1 MRINLTSEELRS
13 MSKQA
18 IKIWEKQK
26 RELPILFDGK
36 YLAISE
42 RDFYLKLGENIYMCK
57 TCGHLFVAAY
67 FAFGVFYFDY
77 DWLRK
82 RRRRENGED
91 KETYLEH
98 LCQVLNVPKD
108 MIIKTTSE
116 EKLMFV

>member
-1 MRINLTSEELRS
+1 MRIDLPSEELRN

-42 RDFYLKLGENIYMCK
+42 RDFYLKLGENIRMCK
-57 TCGHLFVAAY
+57 TCALLFVAAY

-82 RRRRENGED
+82 RVKKGD
-91 KETYLEH
+91 DDQKETLLDH

-116 EKLMFV
+116 EKLVFV